1 MFLIPSTV
9 RVFICNEPT
18 DMRRSFDSLSGMVR
32 DFLGGD
38 PLSGHFF
45 VFRSRRGDRVKVLHF
60 DRTGFC
66 LWYKRLEEGTFS
78 FPRGSGRSIE
88 VDATEFGLMLEGID
102 LAGSARQRRN
112 RLPGTE
118 RAATI

>member
-1 MFLIPSTV
+1 VFLIPSTV

-66 LWYKRLEEGTFS
+66 LWYNQPASHYAS
-78 FPRGSGRSIE
+78 FAPIG
-88 VDATEFGLMLEGID
+88 AL
-102 LAGSARQRRN
+102 
-112 RLPGTE
+112 
-118 RAATI
+118 